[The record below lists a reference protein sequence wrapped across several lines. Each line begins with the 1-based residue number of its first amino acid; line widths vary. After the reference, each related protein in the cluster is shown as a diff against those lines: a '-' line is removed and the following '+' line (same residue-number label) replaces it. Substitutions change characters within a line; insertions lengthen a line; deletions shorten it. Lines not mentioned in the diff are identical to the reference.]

1 MSCGCFRLCQFLVF
15 ILIHSTLL
23 IRKDG
28 TTDNDS
34 SSPVSALRFSNEGWD
49 DLPVQMV
56 VVSAGIKPRDDL
68 AQGTDIA
75 VGERGG
81 IVVDEHFKTR

>member
-1 MSCGCFRLCQFLVF
+1 MYNYYFASNDTDTL
-15 ILIHSTLL
+15 STLCS
-23 IRKDG
+23 
-28 TTDNDS
+28 NDDW
-34 SSPVSALRFSNEGWD
+34 E

-68 AQGTDIA
+68 ARGTDIA

-81 IVVDEHFKTR
+81 IVVDDQVSSS

>member
-1 MSCGCFRLCQFLVF
+1 MLIILGFFLKPAAF
-15 ILIHSTLL
+15 
-23 IRKDG
+23 KC
-28 TTDNDS
+28 
-34 SSPVSALRFSNEGWD
+34 FSNDDWE

-68 AQGTDIA
+68 ARDTDIA

-81 IVVDEHFKTR
+81 IVVDEQVRSYYMKVVSCFLLW

>member
-1 MSCGCFRLCQFLVF
+1 MYNYYFASDDTDPL
-15 ILIHSTLL
+15 STLCS
-23 IRKDG
+23 
-28 TTDNDS
+28 NDDW
-34 SSPVSALRFSNEGWD
+34 E

-68 AQGTDIA
+68 ARGTDIA

-81 IVVDEHFKTR
+81 IVVDDQVSSS